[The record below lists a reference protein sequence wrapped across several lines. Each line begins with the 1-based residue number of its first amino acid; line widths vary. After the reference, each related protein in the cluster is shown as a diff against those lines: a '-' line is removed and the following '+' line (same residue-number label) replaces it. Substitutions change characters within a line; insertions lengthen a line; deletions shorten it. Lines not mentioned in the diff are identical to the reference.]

1 MANGQGRSRS
11 PVQPLATTP
20 RYGADGAASRSWV
33 DSPPSRQ
40 LHPPSLAHE
49 PLACPEC
56 GSRLQLQLRALD
68 APPQVPRP
76 TPLRPAPA
84 AETRTDFEASVR
96 EHKRHLLR
104 RALQENGGVMTRAAK
119 AVGLKYTT
127 FVAMAH
133 RLGIVEDK
141 ACD

>member
-11 PVQPLATTP
+11 PVQPFATTP
-20 RYGADGAASRSWV
+20 RYGAQSAAPRSWV
-33 DSPPSRQ
+33 DSPPSPQ
-40 LHPPSLAHE
+40 LRAPLLAHE

-68 APPQVPRP
+68 APPQIQRP
-76 TPLRPAPA
+76 TPLHQAPA
-84 AETRTDFEASVR
+84 AEAPADFEASVC
-96 EHKRHLLR
+96 EHKRYLLR
-104 RALQENGGVMTRAAK
+104 RALQDNGGVMTRAAK

-141 ACD
+141 SPE